1 MILIKDK
8 IETIKQLISQG
19 TNQSLVYAALECRL
33 AIEIV
38 CYERLKLSLDKMSI
52 SELEWQPRKIIN
64 QILAEENCNVTK
76 GFTLSVSTTPVG
88 TEAESFTL
96 KDYESKNYV
105 VLGNQSELD
114 IRKLVRIY
122 QALSGLALHISIPT
136 DKKVKAYGD
145 AKEILRKVKTALNEL
160 EAISNGTLL
169 LSGIGPEY
177 NFSCMSCNSPIIR
190 KVSSLFDGKIVHCN
204 NCIESYGVSIQGDK
218 IFYMQNVYDL
228 PCDKCNEKTRVPK
241 NKFRFK
247 KIEEI
252 IDITCCH
259 CQNIIKVRIMPTLY
273 KK

>member
-76 GFTLSVSTTPVG
+76 GFTLSVSTTPVE

-105 VLGNQSELD
+105 VLGN
-114 IRKLVRIY
+114 
-122 QALSGLALHISIPT
+122 PT
-136 DKKVKAYGD
+136 
-145 AKEILRKVKTALNEL
+145 
-160 EAISNGTLL
+160 
-169 LSGIGPEY
+169 
-177 NFSCMSCNSPIIR
+177 
-190 KVSSLFDGKIVHCN
+190 
-204 NCIESYGVSIQGDK
+204 
-218 IFYMQNVYDL
+218 
-228 PCDKCNEKTRVPK
+228 
-241 NKFRFK
+241 FRS
-247 KIEEI
+247 
-252 IDITCCH
+252 
-259 CQNIIKVRIMPTLY
+259 
-273 KK
+273 